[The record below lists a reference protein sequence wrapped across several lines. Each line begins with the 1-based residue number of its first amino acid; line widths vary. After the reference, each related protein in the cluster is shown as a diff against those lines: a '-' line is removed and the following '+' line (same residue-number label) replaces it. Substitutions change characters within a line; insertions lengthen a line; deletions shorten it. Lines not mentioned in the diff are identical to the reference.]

1 MYVLCV
7 YTDVSVL
14 IFCDWC
20 VCVFGL
26 LPGCV
31 ILSLYLCTCIYLVL
45 CLFTWVFWF
54 LCVCVCV
61 CVCVSMRDLT
71 VSSRQVTQTLK
82 CPPDSPVVLMR
93 ALQGTGVKGQ
103 WTPKLLGQVTL
114 SPGWAQFLGSS
125 TENH

>member
-1 MYVLCV
+1 MNMYVLCV
-7 YTDVSVL
+7 YIDVSVL

-61 CVCVSMRDLT
+61 CVCVHARPHSQQQTSYSDTEMPP
-71 VSSRQVTQTLK
+71 RQSCGADEGPAGHRGQGSV
-82 CPPDSPVVLMR
+82 DS
-93 ALQGTGVKGQ
+93 
-103 WTPKLLGQVTL
+103 
-114 SPGWAQFLGSS
+114 
-125 TENH
+125 